1 MIGQIKCGK
10 SKRQVS
16 PPSLFDLIVRLNQIA
31 RRRDHIAKTLVSA
44 DPFLKAE
51 LLLTSTDIA

>member
-1 MIGQIKCGK
+1 MWKKQ
-10 SKRQVS
+10 RQVS
-16 PPSLFDLIVRLNQIA
+16 PPLFDLIVRLNQIA
-31 RRRDHIAKTLVSA
+31 RRRDPIAKTLVSA